1 MNTQQR
7 SFHLVLPSNNN
18 ENNFPENHAGEYN
31 IILPRDMNL
40 DQRYHWEMGLV
51 EIFWPKQDITS
62 GNQNLWY
69 EKQEVS
75 RRWKRTRIPSFLF
88 LSVNNLI
95 EFMNSVLR
103 DKLDI
108 SYNSFTQSV
117 ILNVKNNVETTFK
130 LRLSNMLARS
140 LGLNITLD
148 FPKDKNVAKV
158 SKIWMKEARAEPNH
172 SHHYIEIVFTPHQH
186 LSSND
191 TPEDFNQPAFF
202 HVQCNLA
209 FPALVNGRF
218 LNCLR
223 TVETNKNE
231 TYKYLHHFVP
241 KHIFYVPV
249 RLTSFRQIGLRLTND
264 FNQTIKFSSG
274 ASVIVLHFR
283 AVLI

>member
-1 MNTQQR
+1 M
-7 SFHLVLPSNNN
+7 S
-18 ENNFPENHAGEYN
+18 Y
-31 IILPRDMNL
+31 
-40 DQRYHWEMGLV
+40 
-51 EIFWPKQDITS
+51 K
-62 GNQNLWY
+62 
-69 EKQEVS
+69 
-75 RRWKRTRIPSFLF
+75 
-88 LSVNNLI
+88 
-95 EFMNSVLR
+95 

-117 ILNVKNNVETTFK
+117 ILNMKNNVKTTFK

-148 FPKDKNVAKV
+148 FPKDKNVSKASKV
-158 SKIWMKEARAEPNH
+158 WMKEACAQPYH
-172 SHHYIEIVFTPHQH
+172 SHHYIEIAFTPHQH

-191 TPEDFNQPAFF
+191 TLADFSQPAFF
-202 HVQCNLA
+202 YVQWNLA

-218 LNCLR
+218 FNCLR

-249 RLTSFRQIGLRLTND
+249 RLTLFHQIGLQLTND

-274 ASVIVLHFR
+274 ASVIVLYFR
-283 AVLI
+283 TVLI